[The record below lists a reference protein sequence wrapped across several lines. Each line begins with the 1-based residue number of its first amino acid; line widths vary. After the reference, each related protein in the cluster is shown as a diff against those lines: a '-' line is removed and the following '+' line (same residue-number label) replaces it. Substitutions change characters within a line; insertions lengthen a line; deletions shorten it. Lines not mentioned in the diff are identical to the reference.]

1 MGLTR
6 IKFNQINTNTAEAVF
21 DDPLLLLNQSQTGS
35 NDKDAGLV
43 IERGDDTNVGIIW
56 DESED
61 EFVVMYTHN
70 TGSTRGHATM
80 TGYANLKAKDLVVDG
95 NLTVNGTTTT
105 LNTSTLDVEDLN
117 LTLAKGSAT
126 AAAANGAG
134 ITIDGANATITY
146 TSTGDKWVLN
156 KTLETS
162 GSILSTT
169 GTTSITGNITTGNIT
184 ASGTI
189 STLAFTASSTA
200 AITGNLTA
208 GNVSTGSVTGT
219 GTLSITGNAVTG
231 NISTTTAT
239 ITTGDITTVN
249 ATTTTTS
256 TANITAS
263 TISTSTTTG
272 ALKVAGGAGIV
283 GNLHVGGQTNV
294 TGQLF
299 STGTVGMMSRAALQ
313 FYDAD
318 NSNYVGFR
326 APVNGTGDAIWVLP
340 SADGTPGQA
349 LVTDGAKNLSWAT
362 ATGGGGGASGYQ
374 SSTITTAPGAGDT
387 DYDLAKGTDQT
398 EAVETPF
405 AAGGADPFGVSLGI
419 IYDSMEPVGS
429 LITVDFGDDEAY
441 VAA

>member
-1 MGLTR
+1 MALTR
-6 IKFNQINTNTAEAVF
+6 IKFNQINTSNAEAVF
-21 DDPLLLLNQSQTGS
+21 DDPIVLLNQSQTGS
-35 NDKDAGLV
+35 NNKDAGMLL
-43 IERGDDTNVGIIW
+43 ERGDDTNVAFLW
-56 DESED
+56 DESAD
-61 EFVVMYTHN
+61 EFVVIT
-70 TGSTRGHATM
+70 TADSGTTRGDVTIS
-80 TGYANLKAKDLVVDG
+80 GYANFKANNVIVDG

-126 AAAANGAG
+126 AAAADGAG

-299 STGTVGMMSRAALQ
+299 SNGTVGMMSRAALQ

-326 APVNGTGDAIWVLP
+326 APVNGTVDAIWVLP

-362 ATGGGGGASGYQ
+362 ATGGGGASGYQ
-374 SSTITTAPGAGDT
+374 SSTITTAPGAGGI

-405 AAGGADPFGVSLGI
+405 AAGGADAFGVSLGI

-429 LITVDFGDDEAY
+429 LITVDFGDGEAY

>member
-43 IERGDDTNVGIIW
+43 IERGDNTNVGIIW

-70 TGSTRGHATM
+70 TGSTRGHT
-80 TGYANLKAKDLVVDG
+80 TVIGYANLKAKDLVVDG

-117 LTLAKGSAT
+117 LTLAKGAANS
-126 AAAANGAG
+126 AAADGAG
-134 ITIDGANATITY
+134 ITIDGASATITY

-184 ASGTI
+184 ASDTI
-189 STLAFTASSTA
+189 STSVFTASSTA
-200 AITGNLTA
+200 DVTGNLTA

-219 GTLSITGNAVTG
+219 GTLTITGNAVTG

-239 ITTGDITTVN
+239 ITTGNITTVN

-256 TANITAS
+256 TANITAA

-272 ALKVAGGAGIV
+272 ALKVAGGTGIV
-283 GNLHVGGQTNV
+283 GNLYVGGQTNV
-294 TGQLF
+294 TGQWF
-299 STGTVGMMSRAALQ
+299 SNGNVGLMNRTPLLM
-313 FYDAD
+313 YDSD

-326 APVNGTGDAIWVLP
+326 APITVSADAVWVMP
-340 SADGTPGQA
+340 ATDGTPGQA
-349 LVTDGAKNLSWAT
+349 LVTDGAKNLSWA
-362 ATGGGGGASGYQ
+362 AAAGGGGGASGFQ
-374 SSTITTAPGAGDT
+374 SSTITTTPGAGD
-387 DYDLAKGTDQT
+387 DYDLAKSTDQSASA
-398 EAVETPF
+398 EVGF
-405 AAGGADPFGVSLGI
+405 ALGSSDPFGVSLDI
-419 IYDSMEPVGS
+419 VYDCMEPVGTV
-429 LITVDFGDDEAY
+429 ITVDYGDEEAY
-441 VAA
+441 IGA